1 MWQSLFDI
9 PDLFEAICIYL
20 TMNNRDLFFA
30 ILLTCAGLTSL
41 AHETDNFKDKI
52 QSINNEI
59 EKNLIDEK
67 VNGVLNYYTTE
78 SVVMPEF
85 HKTLYGK
92 ENIHLY
98 FQYWL
103 DMVNVNS
110 FKRTIYEI
118 HTINNGFLLETGTF
132 KNNFTQAN
140 NDSFL
145 YEGKYIRIW
154 NIGDKDSLTII
165 SEIWGSNSYLDRA
178 KFPSIENNKSDNIPG
193 YRVSRKIKEEVRSQ
207 NQIITDLVKNRDG
220 EKHSTFFTTDAIYM
234 PYYMPML
241 VGIKKV
247 RSYFIEH
254 EKPGDVQIDSLQI
267 NTSKII
273 DMGNFALEHGYYRIR
288 GKGENNTSW
297 VVTGKSINLWKRDK
311 KGKLMLYRQM
321 VNHD

>member
-1 MWQSLFDI
+1 
-9 PDLFEAICIYL
+9 
-20 TMNNRDLFFA
+20 MNNRKCFLA
-30 ILLTCAGLTSL
+30 ILLSFAGLTCL
-41 AHETDNFKDKI
+41 ANETDNFKDKI
-52 QSINNEI
+52 QSINSEM
-59 EKNLIDEK
+59 EKNFIDEK
-67 VNGVLNYYTTE
+67 VNEILNYYTTE
-78 SVVMPEF
+78 SVMMPEY
-85 HKTLYGK
+85 HETLYGK
-92 ENIHLY
+92 ENIYIY
-98 FQYWL
+98 FQHWF
-103 DMVNVNS
+103 DMVNTNS
-110 FKRTIYEI
+110 FKRTIYEV
-118 HTINNGFLLETGTF
+118 HSINNNFLLETGTF

-154 NIGDKDSLTII
+154 KIVGKHSLTII
-165 SEIWGSNSYLDRA
+165 SEILGSSSYLDRS
-178 KFPSIENNKSDNIPG
+178 KFPSIENNKLDNIPE
-193 YRVSRKIKEEVRSQ
+193 YQVSRKIKEEVISQ
-207 NQIITDLVKNRDG
+207 NQIITDLVKNREG

-241 VGIKKV
+241 VGIEKI
-247 RSYFIEH
+247 RSYFVEH